1 MAKVGD
7 KYIIEID
14 SITEIDG
21 EKLYKVKGFKS
32 FMFDDYVLDKLQ
44 RYEDAKADDEIIVG
58 DEWINSDGVRIVIL
72 EDMGDS
78 QYLVMYGNSLTDEMT
93 KECIRRY
100 WHKTGR
106 HFNEIETI
114 IKKLNTIP
122 HKQVDDDF
130 PFDGCS
136 GCKYKSCDK
145 GEFPCSD
152 CYHGNGSDG
161 NESYYEEAR

>member
-14 SITEIDG
+14 NVTEIGGD
-21 EKLYKVKGFKS
+21 KLYRVKGSKKWI
-32 FMFDDYVLDKLQ
+32 DDSELDKLQ

-58 DEWINSDGVRIVIL
+58 DEWINSGGVRIVIL
-72 EDMGDS
+72 EDMGYS
-78 QYLVMYGNSLTDEMT
+78 QYLVMYGNSVTEEMSADGLR
-93 KECIRRY
+93 EC

-106 HFNEIETI
+106 HFNEIEAL

-122 HKQVDDDF
+122 HKQVNDDF
-130 PFDGCS
+130 PFNGCS
-136 GCKYKSCDK
+136 GCKHANCDE

-161 NESYYEEAR
+161 NESYYEEA

>member
-14 SITEIDG
+14 NVTEISGD
-21 EKLYKVKGFKS
+21 KLYRVKGFKKWI
-32 FMFDDYVLDKLQ
+32 DDSDLDELQ
-44 RYEDAKADDEIIVG
+44 RYEDAEPDDEIIVG
-58 DEWINSDGVRIVIL
+58 DEWINSGGVRIVIL
-72 EDMGDS
+72 EDMGYS
-78 QYLVMYGNSLTDEMT
+78 QYLVMYGNSVTEEMSADGLR
-93 KECIRRY
+93 EC

-106 HFNEIETI
+106 HFNEIEAL

-122 HKQVDDDF
+122 HKLDDENF
-130 PFDGCS
+130 PLNGCNY
-136 GCKYKSCDK
+136 CKHINCDWGK
-145 GEFPCSD
+145 FPCSD